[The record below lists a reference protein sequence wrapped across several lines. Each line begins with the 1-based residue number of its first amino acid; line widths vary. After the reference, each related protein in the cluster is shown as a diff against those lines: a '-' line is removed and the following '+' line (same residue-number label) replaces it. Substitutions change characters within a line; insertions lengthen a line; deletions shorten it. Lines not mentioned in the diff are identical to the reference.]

1 MTPANDPSESNVV
14 RTLHIN
20 DKHLGL
26 PGELNPEATYDV
38 LLNDLH
44 VWSFQ
49 TERDTTARAGR
60 LIAPWPKALRRYLDG
75 TAVVV
80 VRDTVSGTVIAS
92 AEHVFGDDPSRLVS
106 VTDKGGHPLV
116 LDKYGRLTRPLS
128 AERAEDRDDFL
139 AQVDALMTTLKDDAG
154 VASFVTYGT
163 LLGAVRDGKLIGHDN
178 DVDIAYLSEH
188 SDPVDVVREAFRIE
202 RVLTEKGWVVRRGSG
217 TRVNVR
223 ITQPDGSIRF
233 VDVFTAHWVDG
244 VFYMP
249 SDTGFRV
256 PREAILPLSTVEIHG
271 RAMPAPAD
279 PEPLL
284 AATYGPGWATPD
296 PSFKYETPRWLARR
310 LNGWFGGLR
319 VDRKVWDAFYAKSGR
334 KLPKGPSD
342 FARWVAQAYP
352 SDRPLVDLGSGT
364 GRDAVWFARKQHR
377 EVTAIDYS
385 LGVMNR
391 SAAANNEHGVR
402 HEVLNFNDLRHVY
415 SLGARLS
422 RLEQPVDLY
431 GRFLLHALDDH
442 GRDHV
447 LRLASLSLRR
457 GGHLFLEFRT
467 DRDRNRSHE
476 FANPRRQFL
485 RPADVVA
492 QIEAAGGRIVEQV
505 AGDGLAVFGTE
516 NPHVCRI
523 VASWSDRGRSAPE
536 PLHDPAS

>member
-1 MTPANDPSESNVV
+1 MTTPQSPPEPARLRVGV
-14 RTLHIN
+14 RS
-20 DKHLGL
+20 LGL
-26 PGELNPEATYDV
+26 PGDLDPTATYDV

-49 TERDTTARAGR
+49 TERDTTARNGR
-60 LIAPWPKALRRYLDG
+60 LHVPWPKALRRYLDG
-75 TAVVV
+75 AARVV
-80 VRDTVSGTVIAS
+80 VRDTVTGTVVA
-92 AEHVFGDDPSRLVS
+92 AADHVFGDDATRTVN
-106 VTDKGGHPLV
+106 VTDKGGNPLV

-128 AERAEDRDDFL
+128 AERSEDRDDFL
-139 AQVDALMTTLKDDAG
+139 AQVDALMTTLREDAG
-154 VASFVTYGT
+154 VPSFVTYGT
-163 LLGAVRDGKLIGHDN
+163 LLGAVRNGALIGHDN
-178 DVDIAYLSEH
+178 DVDIAYLSECA
-188 SDPVDVVREAFRIE
+188 DPVDVVREGYRVE
-202 RVLTEKGWVVRRGSG
+202 RVLTERGWIVRRGSG

-223 ITQPDGSIRF
+223 LTQPDGSIRF

-249 SDTGFRV
+249 SDTGFRI
-256 PREAILPLSTVEIHG
+256 PREAILPLSTVQIHG

-296 PSFKYETPRWLARR
+296 PSFKYETPRWLSRR

-319 VDRKVWDAFYAKSGR
+319 VDRKVWDAFYAKFAR
-334 KLPKGPSD
+334 QLPAGPSD
-342 FARWVAQAYP
+342 FARWVARQYP

-364 GRDAVWFARKQHR
+364 GRDAGWFARKQR
-377 EVTAIDYS
+377 RQVTAIDFS
-385 LGVMNR
+385 LGVLGR
-391 SAAANNEHGVR
+391 SVTRHGGHGVR

-422 RLEQPVDLY
+422 RLDEPVDLY

-457 GGHLFLEFRT
+457 GGYLFLEFRT
-467 DRDRNRSHE
+467 DRDRQRSHE

-485 RPADVVA
+485 DPAAVVA
-492 QIEAAGGRIVEQV
+492 AVEAAGGRVVEQV
-505 AGDGLAVFGTE
+505 VGDGLAVLRTE
-516 NPHVCRI
+516 DAHVCRL
-523 VASWSDRGRSAPE
+523 VVSFSD
-536 PLHDPAS
+536 